1 MKVSKKI
8 VMLMVIIFV
17 IADIMLIKNV
27 YAKESANTESTQ
39 ESSNDS
45 DVVLAYYDIKT
56 QKETLY
62 TVGDLERIIANAKKR
77 RSIKETVEPKSP
89 TKLPSTKYLTEA
101 EVKKFEEANKN
112 TNEYYGETTYGVRAV
127 DNRMLVDNV
136 DTDPYYKIAKLYY
149 TKKINAEGTKSCKY
163 DGTGFAVGYNLCA
176 TARHCITDEYGN
188 WVTDFKAYYGYN
200 GLNNSYCDLLTN
212 VSGYVYYPQY
222 ITGTNAEGKITVDSN
237 YDIAFVIW
245 GEQTVSETGCF
256 GMSSDIS
263 NWMSLRTAGYPG
275 DLDSGYRMYQA
286 FGNVTSY
293 TDTRLKCDNIYCN
306 RGQSGSPYYDTNG
319 YVYGVVT
326 HGQIN
331 SDETVSGESSGR
343 RIDAALIQWLQS
355 NGYA

>member
-8 VMLMVIIFV
+8 VMLMIIIFV
-17 IADIMLIKNV
+17 IADIMLLKNV

-39 ESSNDS
+39 ECSTAS
-45 DVVLAYYDIKT
+45 DVVFAYYDIKT

-62 TVGDLERIIANAKKR
+62 TIEDLERTIANAKES

-112 TNEYYGETTYGVRAV
+112 TSEYYGETTYSARAV
-127 DNRMLVDNV
+127 DNRTLVNDV

-149 TKKINAEGTKSCKY
+149 TKKTNAAGTTSAVY
-163 DGTGFAVGYNLCA
+163 EGTGFAVGYNLCA
-176 TARHCITDEYGN
+176 TARHCLTDNYGN

-200 GLNNSYCDLLTN
+200 GLHNSYCNLLTD
-212 VSGYVYYPQY
+212 VSGYVYFPQY
-222 ITGTNAEGKITVDSN
+222 ITGTDAEGKITVDAD

-263 NWMSLRTAGYPG
+263 NGMSLRTAGYPG
-275 DLDSGYRMYQA
+275 DLDSGCRMYQA
-286 FGNVTSY
+286 FGSITSY
-293 TDTRLKCDNIYCN
+293 TDTRLNCDNIYCN
-306 RGQSGSPYYDTNG
+306 RGQSGSPYYDANS

-331 SDETVSGESSGR
+331 SDQTVSGESSGR

>member
-1 MKVSKKI
+1 MKVNKKI
-8 VMLMVIIFV
+8 VTLMIIVFA

-39 ESSNDS
+39 ECSDDS
-45 DVVLAYYDIKT
+45 DAVLAYYDIKT

-62 TVGDLERIIANAKKR
+62 TAEDLERTITDAKKS

-89 TKLPSTKYLTEA
+89 TELPSAKYLTEA

-112 TNEYYGETTYGVRAV
+112 TNEYYGETTYSVRAV
-127 DNRMLVDNV
+127 DNRTLVDDV

-149 TKKINAEGTKSCKY
+149 TKKTNAAGTTSRGY
-163 DGTGFAVGYNLCA
+163 IGTGFAVGYNLCA
-176 TARHCITDEYGN
+176 TARHCITDDYGN
-188 WVTDFKAYYGYN
+188 WVTNFQAYYGYN

-222 ITGTNAEGKITVDSN
+222 ITGTDSEGKITVDAD

-263 NWMSLRTAGYPG
+263 NGMNLRTAGYPR
-275 DLDSGYRMYQA
+275 DLDNGLRMYQA
-286 FGNVTSY
+286 FGSVTSY
-293 TDTRLKCDNIYCN
+293 TDTRLNCDNIYCN
-306 RGQSGSPYYDTNG
+306 GGQSGSPYYDADF

-326 HGQIN
+326 HTQIN
-331 SDETVSGESSGR
+331 SDQTVSGESSGR
-343 RIDAALIQWLQS
+343 RIDVALIQWLQS